1 MSRER
6 RLPHSEAV
14 HRRRILAATR
24 QAAVFK
30 VNERITERSQ
40 AGQRLAEIEELL
52 SPDNQSLSVLNAQEL
67 EQTRTGL
74 EIEHIWLQ
82 FKLGSISQPEKERLL
97 KSKFDELEQANPD
110 MYQWLVSKNEQG
122 LSMAE
127 RIRDKVIPPT
137 RVAGYYTKR

>member
-1 MSRER
+1 VSRER

-82 FKLGSISQPEKERLL
+82 LKLGSITQPEKEQLL

>member
-24 QAAVFK
+24 QAAVFE

-40 AGQRLAEIEELL
+40 AGRRLAEIEELL

-82 FKLGSISQPEKERLL
+82 FKLGSKTQPEKEQLL

-110 MYQWLVSKNEQG
+110 VYQWLVSKNEQG

>member
-1 MSRER
+1 M
-6 RLPHSEAV
+6 
-14 HRRRILAATR
+14 
-24 QAAVFK
+24 
-30 VNERITERSQ
+30 NERITERSQ

-82 FKLGSISQPEKERLL
+82 LKLGSITQPEKEQLL